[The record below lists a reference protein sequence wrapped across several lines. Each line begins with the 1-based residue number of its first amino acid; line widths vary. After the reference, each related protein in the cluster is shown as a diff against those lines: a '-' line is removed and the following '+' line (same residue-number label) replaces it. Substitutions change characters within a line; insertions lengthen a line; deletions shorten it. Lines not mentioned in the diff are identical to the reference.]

1 MEELATISVDNV
13 YSTFQLSDGSLVNCE
28 VIDTAG
34 QERYKSIVNS
44 YYRNADCCLLVYD
57 VTNRKS
63 FEECKNYYNKKLKEY
78 SDKIIKIILLG
89 NKTDL
94 EDKRVIFPEE
104 GANFAEE
111 NNYIFMET
119 SCKDNYNVADAFT
132 ALVEMA
138 NTECKR
144 KGIDI
149 SAKKSARIKLK
160 KVKTKTEK
168 KCCLFSDHK
177 LLNNKNDK

>member
-1 MEELATISVDNV
+1 MVGKNTIGLQSLFR
-13 YSTFQLSDGSLVNCE
+13 TFQLSDGSLVNCQ
-28 VIDTAG
+28 ILDTAG
-34 QERYKSIVNS
+34 LEQFNAINES

-57 VTNRKS
+57 ITERKS
-63 FEECKNYYNKKLKEY
+63 FEECKNYYSEKLNEY
-78 SDKIIKIILLG
+78 SKTIIKIVLLG

-94 EDKRVIFPEE
+94 EEERKIDSEE

-132 ALVEMA
+132 SLVEMTNA
-138 NTECKR
+138 EYKK

-149 SAKKSARIKLK
+149 TARKKVRTKKNKIVKSELKKKS
-160 KVKTKTEK
+160 
-168 KCCLFSDHK
+168 CCY
-177 LLNNKNDK
+177 